1 MLVLNRKKD
10 QSVKLDGPGEVRIV
24 SIRGNSVRLGIIA
37 PNSTTALRDELV
49 DFNSRSAHESCV
61 EKDAAED

>member
-24 SIRGNSVRLGIIA
+24 SICGNFVRLGIIA
-37 PNSTTALRDELV
+37 PQSTTALRNELV
-49 DFNSRSAHESCV
+49 AYAKEVKQS
-61 EKDAAED
+61 